1 LPHTFLIFF
10 ITCLYLPSPP
20 SSSFFHPTQKDH
32 QKMNPQKSSLF
43 LIFLITIISSSSS
56 SSSSDEETFYN
67 SQLPI
72 SFTPQPK
79 NRSTPNHPP
88 SHGGCRVWT
97 DDCSAAV
104 LAAASKPETVK
115 WIKNLRRKIHENP
128 ELAFEEVKTSALV
141 RHELDSMGI
150 GFKYPLAKTGV
161 RAWVGSGFPPFV
173 ALRADMDALPIQ
185 EGVEWEHKSK
195 VDGKMHA
202 CGHDAHVAMLLGA
215 AKVLKS
221 REHLLKGT
229 VILLFQPAEEAGNG
243 AKSMIADGALEDVEA
258 IFALHV
264 SHEHPTSIIGSR
276 PGPLLAGC
284 GFFRAVIT
292 SSRRRSSGHPILA
305 ASAAIISL
313 QGIVSREANPLDS
326 QVVSVTT
333 VDGGSTTGAAETE
346 TVVLGGTFRA
356 FSNTS
361 FYHLLHR
368 IREVIEEQATV
379 FRCTATVNFFE
390 GESRIYPPTVN
401 DDRMYEHVRKVAM
414 DLLGPAN
421 FRVVPP
427 MMGAEDFSFYS
438 AVVPAAFYYIGIQNE
453 TLGSTH
459 TGHSPHF
466 MIDEDVLHVGAATHA
481 AIAERYLIGFG

>member
-1 LPHTFLIFF
+1 
-10 ITCLYLPSPP
+10 
-20 SSSFFHPTQKDH
+20 
-32 QKMNPQKSSLF
+32 MNPQKSSLF

-221 REHLLKGT
+221 REHLLKIYIEYYSVAKPGRS
-229 VILLFQPAEEAGNG
+229 QPWVRPQGPPDPNS
-243 AKSMIADGALEDVEA
+243 KNMC
-258 IFALHV
+258 IFV
-264 SHEHPTSIIGSR
+264 
-276 PGPLLAGC
+276 
-284 GFFRAVIT
+284 
-292 SSRRRSSGHPILA
+292 
-305 ASAAIISL
+305 
-313 QGIVSREANPLDS
+313 
-326 QVVSVTT
+326 
-333 VDGGSTTGAAETE
+333 
-346 TVVLGGTFRA
+346 
-356 FSNTS
+356 
-361 FYHLLHR
+361 
-368 IREVIEEQATV
+368 
-379 FRCTATVNFFE
+379 
-390 GESRIYPPTVN
+390 
-401 DDRMYEHVRKVAM
+401 
-414 DLLGPAN
+414 
-421 FRVVPP
+421 
-427 MMGAEDFSFYS
+427 
-438 AVVPAAFYYIGIQNE
+438 
-453 TLGSTH
+453 
-459 TGHSPHF
+459 
-466 MIDEDVLHVGAATHA
+466 
-481 AIAERYLIGFG
+481 